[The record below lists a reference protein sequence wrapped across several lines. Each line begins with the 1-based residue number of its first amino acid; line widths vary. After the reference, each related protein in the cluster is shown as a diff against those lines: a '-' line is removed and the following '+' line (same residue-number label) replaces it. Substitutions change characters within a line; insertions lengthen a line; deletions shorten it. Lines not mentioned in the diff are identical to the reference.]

1 MPLQDQ
7 NTTATPPI
15 EVPRDYLGRPK
26 VTPPEGGKPKPY
38 TRVSTLAKTL
48 DDQYGLTS
56 WKMRM
61 TAIGVAINPSLL
73 SRVSAVVNSHID
85 PVSTGK
91 ADLNELV
98 EKATEAAGITRAA
111 DLGTAVHTM
120 TEILDNGGTLT
131 NVPDDLA
138 PVLDAYRWGTAELEM
153 LGTEVF
159 VVCDELRAAG
169 TLDRLVRLPDGRVV
183 IGDVK
188 TGKDEPKY
196 SNGVA
201 TQIAVYAHGER
212 YDPATGERTPLHPD
226 LDLTTGL
233 LIHLPL
239 LPVDGKQVCDLYP
252 LDLEAGWRKAQLAC
266 QVRAERKHP
275 KLQRLVTV

>member
-1 MPLQDQ
+1 MMLQDQ
-7 NTTATPPI
+7 NTTTTPPI

-73 SRVSAVVNSHID
+73 SRVSAVVNSHVD

-153 LGTEVF
+153 LGAEVF

-212 YDPATGERTPLHPD
+212 YDPTTGERSPLHPD

-239 LPVDGKQVCDLYP
+239 LPVDGKQLCDLYL
-252 LDLEAGWRKAQLAC
+252 LDLESGWRKAQLAC
-266 QVRAERKHP
+266 QVRTERKHP